1 MVYAVFGKSLDEVL
15 RSYGYSSPPRV
26 SPRFRGWRYR
36 ERPVKPP
43 VGGYLPVSAVAS
55 EFCPTSRDIYLRYVE
70 GFEAPVSLPM
80 VRGTLYHATL
90 EAVVTWAKRLIYEGL
105 TLGSELSR
113 ALADCA
119 VEAVEGLLVERQGLI
134 EEARVGDDEL
144 EQVKR
149 NMLKL
154 WDFEAGQIA
163 AAVTSIFSRSPHI
176 GVDSLVAHAIPLTM
190 EHRIDGSKVGLS
202 KQLSIDA
209 FQAVH
214 TMVMEM
220 KTGKEQAYH
229 RLTLAGYALAFES
242 AFERRVDFGMLAY
255 IRFPE
260 DRPAPLV
267 VRRVRQIDDELRLQF
282 LRARD
287 RKLAIVA
294 RQRDPG
300 LPERCPSTCGYF
312 KICRG

>member
-1 MVYAVFGKSLDEVL
+1 MVYGIFGRSLDEVL
-15 RSYGYSSPPRV
+15 NSYGYSSPPRV
-26 SPRFRGWRYR
+26 SPRLRGWRHR
-36 ERPVKPP
+36 ERPVRPP
-43 VGGYLPVSAVAS
+43 VSGYLPVSAVAS

-70 GFEAPVSLPM
+70 GFEAPVSPPM
-80 VRGTLYHATL
+80 VKGTLYHATL
-90 EAVVTWAKRLIYEGL
+90 EAVVTRAKRLIYEGM
-105 TLGSELSR
+105 TFGFELSR

-119 VEAVEGLLVERQGLI
+119 DGAIEELLVERQGLI
-134 EEARVGDDEL
+134 DEARVKGGEL
-144 EQVKR
+144 EQVRR

-154 WDFEAGQIA
+154 WNFEAGQIA
-163 AAVTSIFSRSPHI
+163 SAVASILSRSPHI
-176 GVDSLVAHAIPLTM
+176 GADSLVAHAIPLTM

-202 KQLSIDA
+202 RQLSIDA

-255 IRFPE
+255 VRFPE
-260 DRPAPLV
+260 DRLAPLV

-282 LRARD
+282 IRARD

-300 LPERCPSTCGYF
+300 IPERCPSTCSYF